1 MESEPR
7 GRPIASPVLSA
18 VRLTSTPQHKDKTFP
33 MDSPGQSSEKSKPAF
48 PHNQIV
54 PSSISPAS
62 PQESTS
68 LSLSYIDEDDI
79 PGLAQF
85 DDVVT
90 PLAAT
95 AEVPDPD
102 RLGEI
107 TSTTSKSLK
116 SAKSVSKS
124 VPTAPSILPNSG
136 TLLQRSRS
144 GKRLLLSIFPLSILP
159 GRRQKAKDTL
169 TNHGSTT
176 EALAAPMD
184 MHTHTHAMPTETSS
198 RMAALHSSL
207 RKRTLS
213 SASLVSSTSTTTRM
227 INTGRKLRSYRS

>member
-1 MESEPR
+1 
-7 GRPIASPVLSA
+7 
-18 VRLTSTPQHKDKTFP
+18 
-33 MDSPGQSSEKSKPAF
+33 MDSPGQNSEKSKPAF

-54 PSSISPAS
+54 PSSISPGS

-68 LSLSYIDEDDI
+68 LSLSYIDEDGI

-95 AEVPDPD
+95 AA

-144 GKRLLLSIFPLSILP
+144 GKRFLLSIFPLSILP
-159 GRRQKAKDTL
+159 VCQSVKLTGTMLNPTLNVGAQAKSQRY
-169 TNHGSTT
+169 TNQPRFHYRG
-176 EALAAPMD
+176 P
-184 MHTHTHAMPTETSS
+184 
-198 RMAALHSSL
+198 R
-207 RKRTLS
+207 
-213 SASLVSSTSTTTRM
+213 
-227 INTGRKLRSYRS
+227 RSYGHAHAHARHADGDFFSNGGSP